1 MKAIKSILDTI
12 ESGAGGGGGSA
23 GSATPTMNSY
33 PTGIGGGTLNVIG
46 SSA

>member
-1 MKAIKSILDTI
+1 MKAIKSILDTL

-23 GSATPTMNSY
+23 SPTMNSY
-33 PTGIGGGTLNVIG
+33 PNSSGIGGGTLNVIG